1 MTASTIQF
9 KCDQCSYEGS
19 SEKGVKHHSR
29 LKHRISQLDG
39 HCEKEDPFDTSY
51 KCGGCGK
58 VLNKEDDLADHEHDE
73 HPLMCHIC
81 FSFSKNMDSKVTHYK
96 ENHFKID
103 GAL

>member
-58 VLNKEDDLADHEHDE
+58 LSKNKDDLADHEQDE

-81 FSFSKNMDSKVTHYK
+81 FTFSKNMDSKVTHYK
-96 ENHFKID
+96 ENLLKID